1 MLEATPKLILRYK
14 DLNHRIA
21 VVVINLMRQID
32 EKYYKFL
39 VFFQRSSA
47 ISQRESFVIS
57 REVVNLSHNTTK
69 SRLPCRLFRVCTVS
83 GLGRRCGARHWNLQ
97 LLKKFESK
105 KTRVGYCSRCVFYTS
120 SAPKENLNQRRKP
133 IFLMV
138 MYFKL

>member
-1 MLEATPKLILRYK
+1 MTSRGMAWWLDTIVKGNSKVILHYK
-14 DLNHRIA
+14 DLNHGIA

-57 REVVNLSHNTTK
+57 REVINLSHNTTK

-97 LLKKFESK
+97 LLKKFESR
-105 KTRVGYCSRCVFYTS
+105 KTRVGYCSRCVF
-120 SAPKENLNQRRKP
+120 
-133 IFLMV
+133 
-138 MYFKL
+138 

>member
-1 MLEATPKLILRYK
+1 MTSRGMAGWLDTIVKGNSKVILHYK

-21 VVVINLMRQID
+21 VVVIHLMRQID

-39 VFFQRSSA
+39 VFFQRSPA

-97 LLKKFESK
+97 LLKK
-105 KTRVGYCSRCVFYTS
+105 
-120 SAPKENLNQRRKP
+120 
-133 IFLMV
+133 I
-138 MYFKL
+138 